1 MTIAITLILASLLT
15 IGILRTIRESRE
27 ETPSEQVTESPVQ
40 AEEISEALPEPQ
52 AEIIVEN
59 PPYQAEEK
67 KAVQKKPPTAKKTP
81 AKKAPSK
88 KTTSKK

>member
-40 AEEISEALPEPQ
+40 AEEISEALPSPQ
-52 AEIIVEN
+52 AEILVEN
-59 PPYQAEEK
+59 PPHQVKEK
-67 KAVQKKPPTAKKTP
+67 NPVQKKSASVKKDPIKKTSAKKTAP
-81 AKKAPSK
+81 KK
-88 KTTSKK
+88 

>member
-40 AEEISEALPEPQ
+40 AEEISEALPSPQ
-52 AEIIVEN
+52 AEILVEN
-59 PPYQAEEK
+59 PPHRVKEK
-67 KAVQKKPPTAKKTP
+67 NPVQKKSAPVKKDPIKKTSAKKTAP
-81 AKKAPSK
+81 KK
-88 KTTSKK
+88 